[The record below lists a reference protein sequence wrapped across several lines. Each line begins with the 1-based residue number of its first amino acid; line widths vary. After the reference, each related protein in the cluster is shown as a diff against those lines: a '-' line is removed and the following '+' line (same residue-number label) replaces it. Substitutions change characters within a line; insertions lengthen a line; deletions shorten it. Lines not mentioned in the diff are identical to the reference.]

1 MASSPIKWTPNERPT
16 TNDINI
22 NHLLDLSF
30 SKSSAHLRPNQ
41 KRTDKIKVAI
51 AYTSAST
58 ALYQKLS
65 VKVNVNEPRKDAPK
79 ILTESFLSS
88 IFFVLNI
95 SFPIKLIDQK
105 RNIIVRELEKTDIIF
120 IA

>member
-1 MASSPIKWTPNERPT
+1 M
-16 TNDINI
+16 
-22 NHLLDLSF
+22 DLSF

-79 ILTESFLSS
+79 ILTELFISS
-88 IFFVLNI
+88 VLFAHNI
-95 SFPIKLIDQK
+95 SLPIKLIDQK
-105 RNIIVRELEKTDIIF
+105 RNIIVSELEKTDIIF
-120 IA
+120 TAYAI